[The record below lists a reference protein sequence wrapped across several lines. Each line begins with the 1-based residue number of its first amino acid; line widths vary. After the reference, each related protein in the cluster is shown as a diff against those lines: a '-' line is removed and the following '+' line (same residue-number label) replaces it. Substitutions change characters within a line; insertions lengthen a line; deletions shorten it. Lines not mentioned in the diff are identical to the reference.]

1 MSKSQLPEWVPFG
14 EEVRRRRVELGLSQ
28 SGLGKEIQVSGA
40 MVGHIERAARPPSR
54 DQVDKMEAL
63 FATDGY
69 LLNRWKNTLKSST
82 VPDWFQNVLAT
93 EERAEAV
100 FQYQP
105 ILIPGLLQTES
116 YAEVLIRAWQPT
128 ADDAKVAELVE
139 TRTKRF
145 PALIKRRPTLWFVVD
160 EVVVTRPVGSSA
172 IMSDQLEHIADLVES
187 GTVRFQVLP
196 QRPQHPG
203 ICPPFRLMELP
214 EGRSVVFVEHALGDE
229 SRSEAQEVAQMRR
242 LFGAMQADALPPV
255 ETTDYIRSVKKEL
268 EES

>member
-1 MSKSQLPEWVPFG
+1 MAKNQLTEWVPFG
-14 EEVRRRRVELGLSQ
+14 EEIRRRRVELGLSQ
-28 SGLGKEIQVSGA
+28 SRLGKEIQVSGA
-40 MVGHIERAARPPSR
+40 MVGHIERAARAPSR

-63 FATDGY
+63 FATGGY
-69 LLNRWKNTLKSST
+69 LLNRWKNTLQSST

-93 EERAEAV
+93 EERAEAI

-105 ILIPGLLQTES
+105 ILIPGLLQTER
-116 YAEVLIRAWQPT
+116 YAEVLIRAWQPA

-139 TRTKRF
+139 TRTKRL
-145 PALIKRRPTLWFVVD
+145 PSLVRRRPTLWFVVD
-160 EVVVTRPVGSSA
+160 EVVVTRLVGSSA
-172 IMSDQLEHIADLVES
+172 IMTEQLEHIADLVES

-214 EGRSVVFVEHALGDE
+214 EDRSVVFVEHALGDE
-229 SRSEAQEVAQMRR
+229 ARSQDKEVSQMRR
-242 LFGAMQADALPPV
+242 LFGAMQADALAPV
-255 ETTDYIRSVKKEL
+255 ETEYYIHSIKKEL